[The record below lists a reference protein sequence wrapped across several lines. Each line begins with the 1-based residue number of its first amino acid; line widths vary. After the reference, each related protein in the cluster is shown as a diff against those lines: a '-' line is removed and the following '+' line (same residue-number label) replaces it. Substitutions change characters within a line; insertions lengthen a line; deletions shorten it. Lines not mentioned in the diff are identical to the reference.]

1 MSVNS
6 VTLIG
11 FVSRDPEIK
20 EVGGVKCATFSLP
33 TTKKFKG
40 KDGNIQEKTQWHNIV
55 AWRTQADIV
64 EKYVKK
70 GTQLYIDGEIDYHS
84 WESNGEKKYMTNIV
98 ANNIQLL
105 GSKSESPAQPQQEQK
120 RFDPHAQQTT
130 PMPYPQ
136 DTDDSDLPF

>member
-98 ANNIQLL
+98 VNSLQLL
-105 GSKSESPAQPQQEQK
+105 SSKNSQESQESQSK
-120 RFDPHAQQTT
+120 KFDPRSANSTA
-130 PMPYPQ
+130 MPYPEE
-136 DTDDSDLPF
+136 TDDSDLPF

>member
-1 MSVNS
+1 MSLNS
-6 VTLIG
+6 VHLIG

-55 AWRTQADIV
+55 AWRTQADII

-70 GTQLYIDGEIDYHS
+70 GTQLFIDGEIDYHS

-98 ANNIQLL
+98 VNSLQLL
-105 GSKSESPAQPQQEQK
+105 SGKNSSESQESQPK
-120 RFDPHAQQTT
+120 KFDPHAIKTT
-130 PMPYPQ
+130 PLPT
-136 DTDDSDLPF
+136 TDDSDDGDWSF

>member
-70 GTQLYIDGEIDYHS
+70 GTQLFIDGEIDYHS

-98 ANNIQLL
+98 VNSLQLL
-105 GSKSESPAQPQQEQK
+105 GGKNSQESQESQPK
-120 RFDPHAQQTT
+120 KFDPHAIKTT
-130 PMPYPQ
+130 PLPT
-136 DTDDSDLPF
+136 TDDSDDGDWPF